1 MIADPLVVPLALFV
15 FGTILGSFFNVV
27 IYRLP
32 RGQSLVAPGSRCP
45 HCGRPIRWWDNIPL
59 LSFANLRGRCRH
71 CGRPIGWRYP
81 AVEFA
86 TGALLVL
93 LWFHFAPQG
102 RPLALANAAILSLLL
117 VPIFFIDLEHRL
129 VPNAITYP
137 GIVIGLILAGA
148 AGRLVDALLTGAGAG
163 AFFFAVAVVSR
174 GGMGGGDVKL
184 AAMLGVFLGWPDAAV
199 AILLA
204 FIGGAAVGVGLIAA
218 RLRTRKD
225 AIPFGPA
232 LAAGAIVA
240 LFAAGPLVRW
250 YLGLQ

>member
-1 MIADPLVVPLALFV
+1 MTADELSPPLLLFI
-15 FGTILGSFFNVV
+15 FGTILGSFLNVV

-32 RGQSLVAPGSRCP
+32 RGQSLLAPGSRCP

-59 LSFANLRGRCRH
+59 LSFLLLRGRCRN
-71 CGRPIGWRYP
+71 CRMPIGWRYP

-86 TGALLVL
+86 TGALLVV
-93 LWFHFAPQG
+93 LWLHFAPAG
-102 RPLALANAAILSLLL
+102 RWLTLVNAAVCCLLL

-137 GIVIGLILAGA
+137 GLVAALALAAAGGRLIDAAVTAAAAGA
-148 AGRLVDALLTGAGAG
+148 L
-163 AFFFAVAVVSR
+163 FFAIAVASR

-184 AAMLGVFLGWPDAAV
+184 AAMLGAFLGWPDTGV

-204 FIGGAAVGVGLIAA
+204 FVGGAAVGIALIGL

-232 LAAGAIVA
+232 LAAGAVIA
-240 LFAAGPLVRW
+240 IFAADPLLRW
-250 YLGLQ
+250 YLG